1 MRLRNPPDWFSHS
14 AYDVPRSLAEW
25 YHALAVRRNFFSDIE
40 QSAKDS
46 DANSVIWGDALL
58 AWADFQSQLAASQHR
73 DLPTGRRAVHRLEAA
88 GTPDLLT
95 LAIDLNAPASL
106 IRYEVAVELN
116 KAQAA
121 YKPALSDSGPPPA
134 LPRRL
139 NLNIDAILESWR
151 AYRILALFDLCL
163 WHSLHDGRRP
173 PWADLGRWLYSEAE
187 FANTDTQQR
196 AREAFAVMDRA
207 LFQGCDFL
215 PIAAAVIEPP
225 EVPLQS

>member
-88 GTPDLLT
+88 GTPDLRT

-121 YKPALSDSGPPPA
+121 YKL
-134 LPRRL
+134 
-139 NLNIDAILESWR
+139 LESWR